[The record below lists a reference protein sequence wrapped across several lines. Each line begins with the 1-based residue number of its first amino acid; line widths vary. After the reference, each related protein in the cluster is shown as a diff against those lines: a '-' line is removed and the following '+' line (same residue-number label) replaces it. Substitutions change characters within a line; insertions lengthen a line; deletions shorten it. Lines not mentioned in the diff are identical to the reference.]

1 MSEEARAPAP
11 APTRAD
17 RPSSQLLDRAEQAH
31 REGRFATTRA
41 LLRELKQQPAP
52 LTPEEQARAAA
63 LTARFHPD
71 PLAAILL
78 ISCLLLFTLVVARY
92 WN

>member
-1 MSEEARAPAP
+1 MSEDARPPAT
-11 APTRAD
+11 AAASD
-17 RPSSQLLDRAEQAH
+17 RPSSQLLARAEQAH
-31 REGRFATTRA
+31 REGRFAATRA

-52 LTPEEQARAAA
+52 LTPEEQDRAAA
-63 LTARFHPD
+63 LAARFRPD

-78 ISCLLLFTLVVARY
+78 ITCLLLFALVVARY

>member
-11 APTRAD
+11 APAD
-17 RPSSQLLDRAEQAH
+17 LPSSQLLDRAEQAH

-52 LTPEEQARAAA
+52 LTPAEQARAAA
-63 LTARFHPD
+63 LSARFRPD

-78 ISCLLLFTLVVARY
+78 VSCLLLFILVVARY